1 MIDFLRLRG
10 LRPVRVEESDN
21 DLHVYAESTQAV
33 SACVHCASPTIV
45 GFGRHER
52 LVRDLPGQGR
62 RVGIYIDGRRFR
74 CRACSKTFFER
85 HADVN
90 DARDMTKRLV
100 DWIGSQSIKRP
111 FAHVAEE
118 TGVTEG
124 TVRGIFAAYVQQ
136 LGSQIR
142 FETPEWLG
150 IDEIHIIKKPRAV
163 IGNVRENTII
173 DMLPDRNKASI
184 VDYFTRMPDRQRVK
198 IVTMDMW
205 TPYRDAARLVLP
217 GATVV
222 VDKFHVV
229 RMANAALEA
238 VRKAHRAA
246 LTPQARRGLMHDRFV
261 LLKRAA
267 ELTDRDYLLLSGW
280 TANYPA
286 LKDAYDA
293 KEAFFG
299 LYDCTSRVEAEQY
312 YGAWENSVSDDV
324 AWAFK
329 DLRTAMKNWRPEILN
344 YFDHRVTNAFIESM
358 NNLIRLMNRI
368 GRGYSFEAL
377 RAKVLYTDKLHKIQ
391 RPKFERK
398 QRIPEDAIGY
408 GVPDDSMGRWTPPV
422 AAAGR
427 NLGTDVAT
435 LIATLEADSL

>member
-10 LRPVRVEESDN
+10 LKPTRVEETDH
-21 DLHVYAESTQAV
+21 DLHVYAESTQTV
-33 SACVHCASPTIV
+33 SACVHCGSATIV

-74 CRACSKTFFER
+74 CRACGKTFFER
-85 HADVN
+85 HSEVD

-100 DWIGSQSIKRP
+100 AWIGSQSIKRP

-124 TVRGIFAAYVQQ
+124 TVRGIFAAHVEQ
-136 LGSQIR
+136 LGDKIK
-142 FETPEWLG
+142 FDTPEWLG
-150 IDEIHIIKKPRAV
+150 IDEIHLLHKPRAV

-173 DMLPDRNKASI
+173 DMLPDRSKAS
-184 VDYFTRMPDRQRVK
+184 VLNYFIRMPDRQRVK

-205 TPYRDAARLVLP
+205 TPYRDAARVVLP

-229 RMANAALEA
+229 RMASAAMEA

-261 LLKRAA
+261 LLKRAST
-267 ELTDRDYLLLSGW
+267 LTDKDVLMLTGW
-280 TANYPA
+280 TNNHPA
-286 LKDAYDA
+286 LKAAYDA

-299 LYDCTSRVEAEQY
+299 LYDCMSRAEAERY
-312 YGAWENSVSDDV
+312 YGAWEKTVMADDV
-324 AWAFK
+324 AWAYK
-329 DLRTAMKNWRPEILN
+329 DLLTAMRNWRPEILS
-344 YFDHRVTNAFIESM
+344 YFDHRATNAFIESM

-377 RAKVLYTDKLHKIQ
+377 RANVLYTDKLHKIQ
-391 RPKFERK
+391 PPKFEPRG
-398 QRIPEDAIGY
+398 RGDDEIGY
-408 GVPDDSMGRWTPPV
+408 GVPDGSMDRWTPPM

-427 NLGTDVAT
+427 NLGTDLAT
-435 LIATLEADSL
+435 LIAMLEADSL